1 VVTGDWG
8 PLLSTLDSYDTV
20 TARADFK
27 LIPNKLKLTTGVS
40 YSFSSSHFDNK
51 VMPDLN
57 EAFADINASLF
68 YMFNEHWGARV
79 GYRFEIFNMT
89 KAYQD
94 LYLTGNGGQNQS
106 LNTLEGFYRNATA
119 NVLELYLQYK
129 F

>member
-1 VVTGDWG
+1 
-8 PLLSTLDSYDTV
+8 
-20 TARADFK
+20 
-27 LIPNKLKLTTGVS
+27 
-40 YSFSSSHFDNK
+40 
-51 VMPDLN
+51 MPDLN